1 MHHGRKHSA
10 SAKLIRVNSVD
21 SQANTENAGSGT
33 FAARTMP
40 AIGSLE
46 SYGPSA
52 SRPKHGTRVPPRR
65 CSPTRSLLRVTHVR
79 IGVLNCSLYCNPPT
93 ISIETYIDAHRR
105 SGRGCSTRARAV
117 RRRRTA
123 HRPETSSAA
132 SKLCPEASVV
142 LGFGSWNNCQVSCT
156 FCAAAHDSQDS
167 QCTVFGGRKHVALG
181 GGCAGHCR
189 GPDR

>member
-1 MHHGRKHSA
+1 M
-10 SAKLIRVNSVD
+10 IRVNSVD

-40 AIGSLE
+40 AIGSME

-79 IGVLNCSLYCNPPT
+79 NGVLNCSLYCNPPT

-117 RRRRTA
+117 RRRRAA

-132 SKLCPEASVV
+132 SKLRPEASVV

-156 FCAAAHDSQDS
+156 FCAAAHDYSQDS
-167 QCTVFGGRKHVALG
+167 QCTVFGGRKHVAAG

>member
-52 SRPKHGTRVPPRR
+52 SRPKHGTRVPSRR

-93 ISIETYIDAHRR
+93 ISIETYISMH
-105 SGRGCSTRARAV
+105 T
-117 RRRRTA
+117 
-123 HRPETSSAA
+123 
-132 SKLCPEASVV
+132 
-142 LGFGSWNNCQVSCT
+142 
-156 FCAAAHDSQDS
+156 
-167 QCTVFGGRKHVALG
+167 VALD
-181 GGCAGHCR
+181 AVAALVR
-189 GPDR
+189 GLFVAVVPATVPRQAPPPRNSVPKLPLCLVLAVGTIVR

>member
-79 IGVLNCSLYCNPPT
+79 NGVLNCSLYCNPPT
-93 ISIETYIDAHRR
+93 ISIETYIYRCTPSLWTRLQHSCA
-105 SGRGCSTRARAV
+105 GCSSPSYRPPSRDKL
-117 RRRRTA
+117 RRL
-123 HRPETSSAA
+123 ETPSRSFRCAWFWQLEQL
-132 SKLCPEASVV
+132 SGKLHFLRC
-142 LGFGSWNNCQVSCT
+142 CT
-156 FCAAAHDSQDS
+156 
-167 QCTVFGGRKHVALG
+167 
-181 GGCAGHCR
+181 
-189 GPDR
+189 

>member
-1 MHHGRKHSA
+1 M
-10 SAKLIRVNSVD
+10 NSVD

-40 AIGSLE
+40 AIGFME

-79 IGVLNCSLYCNPPT
+79 NGVLNCSLSLTRQP
-93 ISIETYIDAHRR
+93 SASKHIDAHRR

-117 RRRRTA
+117 RRRRTG

-132 SKLCPEASVV
+132 SKLRPEASVV

-167 QCTVFGGRKHVALG
+167 QCTVFGGRKHVAAG
-181 GGCAGHCR
+181 G
-189 GPDR
+189 